1 MSRSQSAKHRL
12 IRLLGEERV
21 YTARARR
28 GIRAAQQEGLDFLFI
43 HQMGKVGST
52 AVVRSL
58 QAAGY
63 DQQARI
69 IQTHFLT
76 PQGRELV
83 ENLEM
88 DGQGGWDNLTQRT
101 KIFLIFS
108 RVVGQMLQD
117 GYLQHHKSKVITLV
131 RDPIA
136 TNLSGFFHNYLWW
149 PQDLQDRSRP
159 KSSGYLQ
166 ELNQRFLQVYPHDVP
181 LTWFDMEMEP
191 LFGIDV
197 FAAEFPRERG
207 YKIYHGPLADLLVLK
222 LEKLRDCANDAFTQ
236 FLNLDDFE
244 LVRANEAEDKWY
256 ADLYQDFKQ
265 HVTLPQSY
273 ADRLYHSRYMEHFYT
288 EAETA
293 AFREKWC
300 AAKFA

>member
-1 MSRSQSAKHRL
+1 MSSSQRAKRRL
-12 IRLLGEERV
+12 IQLLGEERV

-28 GIRAAQQEGLDFLFI
+28 GIRAAQKEGLDFLFI

-63 DQQARI
+63 DRQARI

-88 DGQGGWDNLTQRT
+88 DGQGGWDNLPQRT
-101 KIFLIFS
+101 KNFLIFS

-117 GYLQHHKSKVITLV
+117 GYLQRHKSKVITLV
-131 RDPIA
+131 RDPLA

-149 PQDLQDRSRP
+149 PQELQDRSRP
-159 KSSGYLQ
+159 KSGDYLQ
-166 ELNQRFLQVYPHDVP
+166 DLNQRFLQVYPHDVP

-197 FAAEFPRERG
+197 FATDFPKEEG

-222 LEKLRDCANDAFTQ
+222 LEKLRGCAKEAFAE
-236 FLNLDDFE
+236 FLHLDDFE
-244 LVRANEAEDKWY
+244 LVRANEAGDKWY
-256 ADLYQDFKQ
+256 ADLYDDFKQ
-265 HVTLPQSY
+265 HVSLPQSY
-273 ADRLYHSRYMEHFYT
+273 ADRLYQSPYMAHFYT

-300 AAKFA
+300 VA